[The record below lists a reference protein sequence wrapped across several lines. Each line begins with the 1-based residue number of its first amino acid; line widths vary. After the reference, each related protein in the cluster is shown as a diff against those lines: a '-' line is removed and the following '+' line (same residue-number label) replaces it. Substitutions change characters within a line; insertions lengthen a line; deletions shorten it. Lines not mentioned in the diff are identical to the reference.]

1 MQIEYIELVLY
12 RRFRL
17 NETKFFSW
25 RPKKK
30 LLQIIGTNGA
40 GKSSL
45 LEELSPL
52 PGYKE
57 FFEKGGR
64 KYVEIRHNGSFY
76 QLESNFENSPKYSF
90 IKDGEELN
98 PGLTITVYKNLVQ
111 RDFGLTSD
119 IHELRIGLTNFH
131 ALSTAD
137 RRKLFSRLNNQ
148 DFSYALQ
155 YFQRLKDKLNTD
167 TGALKFAQTRLVQ
180 ETNKLID
187 PQRKVEIEKQLN
199 DFRIR
204 QSALSELRQPVMND
218 TEWNKTISQTEY
230 QIKERL
236 KTFYKLTQAVYFPYA
251 NTDLAKMENDA
262 LECRT
267 SILFYQ
273 KNLQQLSESLE
284 RLENRRHELTT
295 AGDRSLDDVQRDI
308 RELTEEIDL
317 LYTQLRYPQIHFA
330 DSPIDVLNTLTR
342 VIPDLGLLIDA
353 LPANPGKE
361 INSTLYQ
368 QLKDQRQAAEI
379 QLNQANKG
387 IELNTQLLERLSQL
401 KNNTATTCPKCAFSW
416 VVGYDEVKE
425 QEATTAK
432 AKFEEAKH
440 LISDRIKELDDKLTS
455 MTTYFTSVR
464 NYLAFTEQYRSLKPL
479 WDLIIARDLITN
491 DPHAILVT
499 TDDVKGDMLV
509 YIQILAKRQVI
520 TEREKQKE
528 LISKNSSHDRE
539 QLLETMNRLH
549 EEAASLQREINLCR
563 QKESSLQLKINN
575 FKSLTQVRQE
585 ITELQAL
592 HTETANNIISNHINY
607 AVASA
612 IHALTTEIHSLEQ
625 LLYKE
630 TSQRHLVDSI
640 SRDIASLTD
649 QIQLTKIAL
658 KELSPSEG
666 LIAKGMTGFIN
677 HFLQH
682 VNAFIGKHWLYP
694 LEIKPIA
701 FNEDEQDLDYKFKL
715 GVGHNDQH
723 PVPDISMGSS
733 AQREIIDLAFTVIS
747 SLYLGLK
754 EFPLYVDEFAR
765 GFDDAHRTEAIRII
779 QDLLNNSNFS
789 QIFMISHYNNMYGSL
804 HDAEIVV
811 LCSANLSL
819 PENCVYNEN
828 VIIR

>member
-52 PGYKE
+52 PGFKE

-64 KYVEIRHNGSFY
+64 KYIEIHHNGSFY

-111 RDFGLTSD
+111 RDFGLTAD

-137 RRKLFSRLNNQ
+137 RRKLFSQLNNQ

-167 TGALKFAQTRLVQ
+167 TSALKFSQTRLVQ

-187 PQRKVEIEKQLN
+187 PQRKAEIEKQLAE
-199 DFRIR
+199 FRDR
-204 QSALSELRQPVMND
+204 QSALSELRQPVVND
-218 TEWNKTISQTEY
+218 TEWIKTLAETEY
-230 QIKERL
+230 RL
-236 KTFYKLTQAVYFPYA
+236 RDEVKRFHKLTQAVYFPYA
-251 NTDLAKMENDA
+251 STNLADMENRA
-262 LECRT
+262 LEART
-267 SILFYQ
+267 SILLYQ
-273 KNLQQLSESLE
+273 KNLQQLAESLE
-284 RLENRRHELTT
+284 QLENQRHQLAT
-295 AGDRSLDDVQRDI
+295 AGDRSLEDVQRDI
-308 RELTEEIDL
+308 KELSDVVEDL
-317 LYTQLRYPQIHFA
+317 LTHLRYPQLHFSETP
-330 DSPIDVLNTLTR
+330 DDTFNTLIR
-342 VIPDLGLLIDA
+342 VIPELGLLVDNI
-353 LPANPGKE
+353 PANPGKE
-361 INSTLYQ
+361 INSTVYQ
-368 QLKDQRQAAEI
+368 QTVEERKLAE
-379 QLNQANKG
+379 QKLNEANKG
-387 IELNTQLLERLSQL
+387 IELNTQLLERLYQL
-401 KNNTATTCPKCAFSW
+401 KTNTATTCPKCAFSW

-425 QEATTAK
+425 QNALAAK
-432 AKFEEAKH
+432 SSFEQAKET
-440 LISDRIKELDDKLTS
+440 LSSRIKVLDEQLES
-455 MTTYFTSVR
+455 MVTYFNAVR
-464 NYLAFTEQYRSLKPL
+464 SYLAFTEQYRTLKPM
-479 WDLIIARDLITN
+479 WDLIVSREIVTK
-491 DPHAILVT
+491 DPNAILTVAE
-499 TDDVKGDMLV
+499 DVKGDLLI
-509 YIQILAKRQVI
+509 YKQLSAKKQLI
-520 TEREKQKE
+520 TEREKQK
-528 LISKNSSHDRE
+528 LIISQSSNQDRE
-539 QLLETMNRLH
+539 RLLEQINRHH
-549 EEAASLQREINLCR
+549 EQANALQREINLLR
-563 QKESSLQLKINN
+563 QTESSLTLKINN
-575 FKSLTQVRQE
+575 YRSLLQVREE
-585 ITELQAL
+585 IGRLQNL
-592 HTETANNIISNHINY
+592 HTETADRIISNHINY
-607 AVASA
+607 AVATT

-640 SRDIASLTD
+640 TRDIELLTG

-677 HFLQH
+677 HFLHH
-682 VNAFIGKHWLYP
+682 VNSFIGKHWLYP
-694 LEIKPIA
+694 LEIKPIS
-701 FNEDEQDLDYKFKL
+701 FSEEEQDLDYKFKL
-715 GVGHNDQH
+715 SVGHHDKH

-765 GFDDAHRTEAIRII
+765 GFDDAHRAEAIRII

-811 LCSANLSL
+811 LCGANLTL
-819 PENCVYNEN
+819 PENCIYNEN